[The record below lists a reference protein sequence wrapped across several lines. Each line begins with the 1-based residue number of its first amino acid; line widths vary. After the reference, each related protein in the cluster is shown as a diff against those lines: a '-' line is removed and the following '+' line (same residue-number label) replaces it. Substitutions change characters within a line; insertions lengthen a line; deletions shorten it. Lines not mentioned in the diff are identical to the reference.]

1 MGGTSVTDNTCKVCG
16 ARFMSRQELDHHNES
31 AHIAGKKA
39 GEAMSKEDHKEQKP
53 M

>member
-1 MGGTSVTDNTCKVCG
+1 
-16 ARFMSRQELDHHNES
+16 MSRQELDHHNES

>member
-1 MGGTSVTDNTCKVCG
+1 MGGKSVTDNTCKVCG